1 MVKEPSE
8 KSPGGFTGT
17 KSSTYIKRNG
27 ASDDLS
33 RLTSK
38 QRGLK
43 SSGPVVHR
51 SLGPE
56 DGLPFK
62 VEETFVCTAPRC
74 GVFSS

>member
-1 MVKEPSE
+1 MLKEPSD

-17 KSSTYIKRNG
+17 KSSTDIKRNG
-27 ASDDLS
+27 ASEGLS
-33 RLTSK
+33 RLISK
-38 QRGLK
+38 HKGLN

-62 VEETFVCTAPRC
+62 VEETFVSTAPRF
-74 GVFSS
+74 GVASS

>member
-1 MVKEPSE
+1 MVKEPSD
-8 KSPGGFTGT
+8 KSPGGFTST
-17 KSSTYIKRNG
+17 KSSTDIKRNG

-33 RLTSK
+33 KLSK

-62 VEETFVCTAPRC
+62 VEETFVSTAPRF
-74 GVFSS
+74 GVFLS